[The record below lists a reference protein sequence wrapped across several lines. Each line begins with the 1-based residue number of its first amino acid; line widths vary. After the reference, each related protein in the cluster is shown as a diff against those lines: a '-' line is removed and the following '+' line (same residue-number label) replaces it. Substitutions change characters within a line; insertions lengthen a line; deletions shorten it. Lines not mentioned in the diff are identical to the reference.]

1 MTSFWEILKSSKNLK
16 ASDAFAELWGKSI
29 ADSWD
34 IITITG
40 TLPLMFEAKGEAL
53 TNYRLYGTSEGA
65 GVQTENLFDKDAKN
79 TDNGYVANYYLA
91 ANDSVIESTGYGISE
106 YMLVS
111 PNTEYTISV
120 GARYNNP
127 SVCIYDETK
136 TYIEGFA
143 YGRNNPKTITT
154 GATAKYIRISFF
166 SPSASITAV
175 MKSSD
180 MSDPYIYIP
189 YGYQIPLTNTSGVTE
204 NLFDKDEYLNAY
216 KPNVI
221 LNEYGSEISSTV
233 NGYSTYK
240 INVIPEQTYT
250 LKGQTSAAYTYV
262 SRIYW
267 LGSND
272 EFLGRSDSF
281 ENVSSNSIL
290 TFTTPQN
297 CYKIEMQFSVGLDF
311 SDVILVKG
319 STAPDHYIPHRYT
332 ADYNLY
338 IGSTKLG
345 AEEYVDYG
353 EQKVWKMVDG
363 TLTPTDPPVPFPAI
377 STYQGENTLSSTETV
392 GEVSVTG
399 KIKEI

>member
-1 MTSFWEILKSSKNLK
+1 MTSFWEILKSSKSLK

-40 TLPLMFEAKGEAL
+40 TLPLTFEAKGEAL
-53 TNYRLYGTSEGA
+53 KNYRLYGTSEGA
-65 GVQTENLFDKDAKN
+65 GVQTANLFDKDAKN

-91 ANDSVIESTGYGISE
+91 ADGSVIESTGYYISE

-166 SPSASITAV
+166 SLSTSITAV

-189 YGYQIPLTNTSGVTE
+189 YGYKLPLTVTSGE
-204 NLFDKDEYLNAY
+204 QSD
-216 KPNVI
+216 
-221 LNEYGSEISSTV
+221 
-233 NGYSTYK
+233 TYP
-240 INVIPEQTYT
+240 V
-250 LKGQTSAAYTYV
+250 
-262 SRIYW
+262 
-267 LGSND
+267 
-272 EFLGRSDSF
+272 
-281 ENVSSNSIL
+281 
-290 TFTTPQN
+290 
-297 CYKIEMQFSVGLDF
+297 
-311 SDVILVKG
+311 
-319 STAPDHYIPHRYT
+319 
-332 ADYNLY
+332 Y
-338 IGSTKLG
+338 IGDTQLMD
-345 AEEYVDYG
+345 EEYVDYQ

-363 TLTPTDPPVPFPAI
+363 TLTPTDPPVPLPEITA
-377 STYQGENTLSSTETV
+377 YKGENTLSSTETV